1 MAGVRRSFGSLNV
14 GGLLYQFPHLIPTA
28 VDLPRQG
35 RDNAVL
41 RVRISYKSHVFSKS
55 LDAWDVDF
63 DFRNELGGKRLVC
76 PDRYA
81 LSQTLPGVCRNLL
94 ATNAVT
100 WISKDKRQHSNLAVI
115 DGPLIDGAHDLII
128 YHLFPSSV
136 DGLDVEM
143 VVKSA
148 YNKNLKAKPI
158 KRRFK
163 MIQQVK
169 TSHFKN
175 KKVP

>member
-1 MAGVRRSFGSLNV
+1 M
-14 GGLLYQFPHLIPTA
+14 YQFPHLVPTA
-28 VDLPRQG
+28 VNLPRQG
-35 RDNAVL
+35 RNNADL

-55 LDAWDVDF
+55 LDAWEVGF
-63 DFRNELGGKRLVC
+63 DFLDELGIKRLVC
-76 PDRYA
+76 PNRYA
-81 LSQTLPGVCRNLL
+81 LSQTLPGACRNLL
-94 ATNAVT
+94 TTNAVT
-100 WISKDKRQHSNLAVI
+100 WISKDNRQNSNLAVI

-163 MIQQVK
+163 MIQQVR
-169 TSHFKN
+169 TCHFIVRN
-175 KKVP
+175 VP